1 MCGRRETSGVIDD
14 SDTMLWGVLASACV
28 KYISRSVCSQNPH
41 TRTAARKTV
50 VGAYVDVTDDQED
63 MESSFSTHPYPEEYV
78 RSRLFNVYERQ
89 KFAEAEQLT
98 CQPSIKCTDSSSGVC
113 TCYLGVHSSEKGG
126 EREVSFTLL
135 YLLKRCL
142 CYKTVFV
149 VIESMEVKNTVV
161 AFRSC
166 MKNV

>member
-14 SDTMLWGVLASACV
+14 SDTMPWGVLASACV

-89 KFAEAEQLT
+89 KI
-98 CQPSIKCTDSSSGVC
+98 CRG
-113 TCYLGVHSSEKGG
+113 
-126 EREVSFTLL
+126 
-135 YLLKRCL
+135 
-142 CYKTVFV
+142 
-149 VIESMEVKNTVV
+149 
-161 AFRSC
+161 
-166 MKNV
+166 